1 MKSQFF
7 CYHKPYKSFPEFI
20 ALKIFP
26 NSVCALHFCLLCQSL
41 FLGPQAPWGKDFV
54 INLAQLN
61 ILHGAMC
68 IYRSLLS
75 NDDSDLVI
83 STRDDHMVMQI
94 NTYYAEIISYWGRCA
109 GLSLSKF

>member
-1 MKSQFF
+1 M
-7 CYHKPYKSFPEFI
+7 
-20 ALKIFP
+20 
-26 NSVCALHFCLLCQSL
+26 

-83 STRDDHMVMQI
+83 STCDDHTVMRI
-94 NTYYAEIISYWGRCA
+94 NTYYAEIISYGA
-109 GLSLSKF
+109 DVPVSPLVTFEISKFLAVCKSI

>member
-1 MKSQFF
+1 M
-7 CYHKPYKSFPEFI
+7 
-20 ALKIFP
+20 
-26 NSVCALHFCLLCQSL
+26 CALHFCLLFRSL
-41 FLGPQAPWGKDFV
+41 FLDPQAPWGKGVV

-83 STRDDHMVMQI
+83 STCDDHMVMQI
-94 NTYYAEIISYWGRCA
+94 NTYYAKSFPIETDVLVSF
-109 GLSLSKF
+109 LVNF

>member
-1 MKSQFF
+1 ML
-7 CYHKPYKSFPEFI
+7 Y
-20 ALKIFP
+20 IF
-26 NSVCALHFCLLCQSL
+26 VFLCQSL

-83 STRDDHMVMQI
+83 STCDDHTVMRI
-94 NTYYAEIISYWGRCA
+94 NTYYAEIISYGA
-109 GLSLSKF
+109 DVPVSSLSNFWDQ

>member
-1 MKSQFF
+1 M
-7 CYHKPYKSFPEFI
+7 C
-20 ALKIFP
+20 
-26 NSVCALHFCLLCQSL
+26 VLHFCLLCHSL
-41 FLGPQAPWGKDFV
+41 FLNPQAPWGKDFV

-83 STRDDHMVMQI
+83 STCDDHMVMQI
-94 NTYYAEIISYWGRCA
+94 NTYYAKIISYRGRCA
-109 GLSLSKF
+109 GLPLSKFLDQ

>member
-1 MKSQFF
+1 ML
-7 CYHKPYKSFPEFI
+7 Y
-20 ALKIFP
+20 IF
-26 NSVCALHFCLLCQSL
+26 VFLCQSL

-83 STRDDHMVMQI
+83 STCDDHTVMRI
-94 NTYYAEIISYWGRCA
+94 NTYYAEIISYGA
-109 GLSLSKF
+109 DVPVSSLSNF